1 MTTARRS
8 FTTCTMSLVLG
19 LLCLSQSSAQIKS
32 ESIAGLWLMDEGSG
46 TIAKDSS
53 GHGYDADLKAGPK
66 WVAGRFGRAL
76 EFDGTNYLE
85 VRNSAK
91 DLAFGGVAPFSI
103 TAWVKN
109 QGGGTILGKF
119 NGGVI
124 GAYILQTSGST
135 LSFHREVS
143 PWAYDGTK
151 TLPSNEWG
159 HAAATYDGAVMKLYV
174 NGAFDAQQDRGAQ
187 NTDTATPVCIGA
199 RLTSGAPSQFF
210 RGALD
215 EVALFN
221 VALTEDQIKLAMKGL
236 AGQVA
241 TAAVNPTPQDGAT
254 DVPRDASLGWTAPP
268 KVATHNVYFGAS
280 RDDVNAASADAPREV
295 LVGKGQKETTYT
307 PASVLTY
314 GQTYFWRV
322 DEVNAAPDFT
332 VFRGKVWSFTVE
344 PYSYPV
350 KPTKA
355 TASSSQMGMGPEK
368 TIDGSG
374 MTGDLHGTEP
384 TTMWLSSGVQPNWIQ
399 YEFDK
404 VYKLHEMQV
413 WNSNQLVEGFLGFG
427 SKKVTIETSADG
439 TTWAP
444 VANVPEFSRA
454 PAAPGYAANTTVSLG
469 GVDAKFV
476 KLTISSNW
484 GGVAPPAGLAE
495 VQFTYVPT
503 QAFGPQPAMAAKD
516 VKLDAMLNW
525 RPGREVTS
533 HQVYFGTDPNAVAN
547 GTVAAKTVT
556 GHSFTPDSLNL
567 GTVYYW
573 KVDEV
578 GTTGTYK
585 SDVWSF
591 TTQDYAVVDD
601 FEAYNDTDHNIFA
614 SWIDGFDNP
623 KANGAL
629 VGNAQAPFAE
639 QTIIHGGGQSMPLF
653 YDNSTAPLSET
664 TLALDRNWTGNGIK
678 SLSLW
683 FRGAAGNTGK
693 LYVKINKVKVAYTG
707 AANDIAQT
715 FWQPW
720 NIDLSAVAGLNKV
733 TSLTIGVEGAGAK
746 GTLYVDDIHLYP
758 KTPEVIT
765 PVQPAATN
773 LVARYTF
780 DGDYRDSA
788 GSHHGTAVGT
798 ARIITDAARGQVLSV
813 NGSSDMVDVPYSAD
827 LNPAAFTV
835 SVWANPLTVGTTYRS
850 PVTSRDDTPQ
860 RGYILYIEPTGGTW
874 QFWTGTVNG
883 TTPAWNTTTGPKA
896 ALGEWTHVAAT
907 FVNSQKMLYVNGRLV
922 GQGIA
927 PLVPNTA
934 RPLRIGA
941 GASESATGN
950 YFFNGLIDDV
960 RLYKTALSAA
970 EIAGLTGR
978 TEPMAVPF

>member
-8 FTTCTMSLVLG
+8 FTTCTMSIVIG
-19 LLCLSQSSAQIKS
+19 LLCLSHSSAQIKP
-32 ESIAGLWLMDEGSG
+32 ESIAGMWLMDEGSG
-46 TIAKDSS
+46 TIARDSS
-53 GHGYDADLKAGPK
+53 GHGYDADLKGNPK
-66 WVAGRFGRAL
+66 WVVGKFGRAL

-91 DLAFGGVAPFSI
+91 DLAFGGVAPFSA
-103 TAWVKN
+103 TAWVKTA
-109 QGGGTILGKF
+109 GGGTIIGKF

-124 GAYILQTSGST
+124 GAYIVEVGGGGTI
-135 LSFHREVS
+135 SFHREVA
-143 PWAYDGTK
+143 PWAYSGTRP
-151 TLPSNEWG
+151 LPSSDWG
-159 HAAATYDGAVMKLYV
+159 HAAITYDGAVMKIYV
-174 NGAFDAQQDRGAQ
+174 NGVFDAQQDRGSQ
-187 NTDTATPVCIGA
+187 NTDTATPVTIGA

-241 TAAVNPTPQDGAT
+241 IAAANPTPEDGGI
-254 DVPRDASLGWTAPP
+254 DVPRDTSLGWTAAATA
-268 KVATHNVYFGAS
+268 ATHNVYFGAS
-280 RDDVNAASADAPREV
+280 REDVNAASVDAPRDV
-295 LVGKGQKETTYT
+295 LVGKGQTETTYT
-307 PASVLTY
+307 PAGVLTY
-314 GQTYFWRV
+314 GQTCFWRV
-322 DEVNAAPDFT
+322 DEVNDAPDFT

-355 TASSSQMGMGPEK
+355 TASSSQIGMGPEK

-384 TTMWLSSGVQPNWIQ
+384 TTMWLSSGAPPNWIQ
-399 YEFDK
+399 YEFDR

-427 SKKVTIETSADG
+427 SKTVAIETSADG
-439 TTWAP
+439 VTWTP
-444 VANVPEFSRA
+444 VADVPEFSRA
-454 PAAPGYAANTTVSLG
+454 PAAPDYAANTAVSLG

-476 KLTISSNW
+476 KLTISANW
-484 GGVAPPAGLAE
+484 GGVAPPVGLAE
-495 VQFTYVPT
+495 VRFTYTPT
-503 QAFGPQPAMAAKD
+503 QAFGPQPATAAKD
-516 VKLDAMLNW
+516 VKLDALLNW
-525 RPGREVTS
+525 RPGREATS

-547 GTVAAKTVT
+547 GTAAAKTVT

-578 GTTGTYK
+578 AATGTYEG
-585 SDVWSF
+585 DVWSF
-591 TTQDYAVVDD
+591 TTQDYTVVDD
-601 FEAYNDTDHNIFA
+601 FESYTDEGGAEVFSA
-614 SWIDGFDNP
+614 WIDGFDNP

-639 QTIIHGGGQSMPLF
+639 QTIIHGGGQSMPLS
-653 YDNSTAPLSET
+653 YDNSGAPVSEA
-664 TLALDRNWTGNGIK
+664 TLALDQNWTDNGIK

-683 FRGAAGNTGK
+683 FRGTAGNTGQ
-693 LYVKINKVKVAYTG
+693 LYVKINKIKIAYNG
-707 AANDIAQT
+707 SASDIAQT
-715 FWQPW
+715 LWQPW
-720 NIDLSAVAGLNKV
+720 NIDLSAVAGLNQV
-733 TSLTIGVEGAGAK
+733 TSLTLGIEGAGAK
-746 GTLYVDDIHLYP
+746 GTLYVDDVRLYP
-758 KTPEVIT
+758 KTPEFIT
-765 PVQPAATN
+765 PVQPAAAN

-780 DGDYRDSA
+780 DGDFRDSA
-788 GSHHGTAVGT
+788 GSHHGTAIGT

-827 LNPAAFTV
+827 LNPTAFTV
-835 SVWANPLTVGTTYRS
+835 SVWAHPLTVGTTYRS

-860 RGYILYIEPTGGTW
+860 RGYILYIEPTGSTW
-874 QFWTGTVNG
+874 QFWTGTPSG
-883 TTPAWNTTTGPKA
+883 WNTTTGPRA
-896 ALGEWTHVAAT
+896 NLGEWTHVAAT
-907 FVNSQKMLYVNGRLV
+907 YVNNQKMLYVNGRLV
-922 GQGIA
+922 GQGTA
-927 PLVPNTA
+927 ALTLNTA

-960 RLYKTALSAA
+960 RFYKTALSAA
-970 EIAGLTGR
+970 EIVGLTGR
-978 TEPMAVPF
+978 TEPMAMPF